1 MVTESQYFPG
11 PAATRRNGI
20 PGPAPAAWRFNSL
33 GRSRAGGA
41 FGIAK
46 AVPLIYC
53 FARRTDVPTV
63 WGIRMSIKPILRVAA
78 AALGMAWCLGTAW
91 ADQTGTANVI
101 DGETLEMQ
109 GQVVKLFGIDA
120 LEVDQICLN
129 GNRPWP
135 CGDESVRSLAALI
148 GGQPVRCQTIRN
160 VGGNILATCDL
171 NGEDLAAWMV
181 SSGWAFADRSANSEY
196 APNEEAAQ
204 VAREGVWS
212 GEYVTPSEWREG
224 KRIKLPET
232 PQTEE
237 QDDGLPDYGPLNM
250 AP

>member
-1 MVTESQYFPG
+1 MG
-11 PAATRRNGI
+11 MRALLKGMLGAM
-20 PGPAPAAWRFNSL
+20 SL
-33 GRSRAGGA
+33 ALCAG
-41 FGIAK
+41 
-46 AVPLIYC
+46 
-53 FARRTDVPTV
+53 
-63 WGIRMSIKPILRVAA
+63 S
-78 AALGMAWCLGTAW
+78 AW

-120 LEVDQICLN
+120 LEADQICLN

-135 CGDESVRSLAALI
+135 CGAESGRSLSGLI

-160 VGGNILATCDL
+160 VSGYVLATCDL
-171 NGEDLAAWMV
+171 NGDDLAAWMV
-181 SSGWAFADRSANSEY
+181 ANGWAFADRSASGDY
-196 APNEEAAQ
+196 VPYEETAQ
-204 VAREGVWS
+204 SAREGAWS
-212 GEYVTPSEWREG
+212 GEYVTPWDWREG
-224 KRIKLPET
+224 KRLKLPET